1 MISLLLGVLPV
12 VLSLGALI
20 AVDTFK
26 LLRPRAIITAAAAGC
41 LAALAAYFIAVTALE
56 HIDPVVYTRYMAP
69 LIEETLKGT
78 VIAILILRGR
88 VGFMVE
94 GAILGFAAGAGFAFV
109 ENIYYLG
116 AVGGASPLV
125 WLVRGL
131 GTAVMHG
138 GTTAIFGVVAG
149 KTSERTATLNV
160 PGAAAG
166 LLIAA
171 ATHSLYN
178 HFFLPPVL
186 ATLAVIVVLPSVLAL
201 VFRQSEK
208 ATEEWLGAGF
218 DSDMELLQILTS
230 GNVRTT
236 RVGEYFQKL
245 QEAFPP
251 TVVADMLCYVRLH
264 VELSIR
270 SKGILLMRSAG
281 FSPAVEP
288 DVKEKFAELRYLEK
302 SIGQAGA
309 LALKPFLHTSRRE
322 LWQIYMLEEQ
332 SR

>member
-1 MISLLLGVLPV
+1 MIPLLLGVVPV
-12 VLSLGALI
+12 VLCLGALI

-26 LLRPRAIITAAAAGC
+26 LIRPRAVLTAAGAGC
-41 LAALAAYFIAVTALE
+41 GAALAAYFIATAAIE
-56 HIDPVVYTRYMAP
+56 RIDPVVYTRYVAP
-69 LIEETLKGT
+69 PIEETLKGAI
-78 VIAILILRGR
+78 IAFLIMRGR

-109 ENIYYLG
+109 ENLYYLN
-116 AVGGASPLV
+116 AVGGANPLV

-149 KTSERTATLNV
+149 KTSERTAALNL

-186 ATLAVIVVLPSVLAL
+186 ATFAVIVVLPTVLAV
-201 VFRQSEK
+201 VFRRSEK

-218 DSDMELLQILTS
+218 DSDMELLQVLTS
-230 GNVRTT
+230 GNVRST

-245 QEAFPP
+245 QGAFPP
-251 TVVADMLCYVRLH
+251 TIVADMLCYVRLH

-288 DVKEKFAELRYLEK
+288 DVAEKFAELRYLQI
-302 SIGQAGA
+302 SIGPAGA

-322 LWQIYMLEEQ
+322 LWQIYMLEAM
-332 SR
+332 